1 MPPSIQ
7 HPSHHVWDFW
17 YHFDR
22 KARLFHIFYLNADRA
37 LVDSGKHH
45 FASAVGHATTLDFDR
60 IDWGNEASFSTLKPS
75 LGHWANTSIW
85 SGDVIAV
92 KNGYLMFYTSRDG
105 TQDDG
110 LTQSIGIA
118 YTNDLWSTQWHIL
131 DTQIK
136 PSSVYQTKS
145 LIGDLTFHAWRD
157 PFLFRLVEQ
166 NQIYMLVSAKLAD
179 GAIGRNGAI
188 AVLKVADANFSA
200 AVTGKSA
207 WEYLAPAS
215 QPGCYAEMEVPQLYK
230 NPQGSHE
237 LVFSTWAK
245 YDFATT
251 TNGLGGFQSLTI
263 PDLLNED
270 QKGLRFSPYSPNFR
284 VLMPEN
290 QNLYA
295 CRVIPELDGEIV
307 GFDSQAGGIRRSGI
321 KTQFESMN
329 RDFSDL
335 VVEV

>member
-1 MPPSIQ
+1 MQ
-7 HPSHHVWDFW
+7 HPSRHVWDFW

-22 KARLFHIFYLNADRA
+22 EAKLFHIFYLNADRA
-37 LVDSGKHH
+37 LVSSNKHH
-45 FASAVGHATTLDFDR
+45 FSSAIGHATTLDFDS
-60 IDWGNEASFSTLKPS
+60 IDWGNEDSFNILKPS

-85 SGDVIAV
+85 SGDVIEI

-118 YTNDLWSTQWHIL
+118 YTNDLWTTQWHVL

-136 PSSVYQTKS
+136 PSSVYQVKS

-157 PFLFRLVEQ
+157 PFLFRLSEE
-166 NQIYMLVSAKLAD
+166 NQVYMLVSAKLSD
-179 GAIGRNGAI
+179 GAMGHNGAI
-188 AVLKVADANFSA
+188 AVLSVADENFSN
-200 AVTGKSA
+200 AVSGKSE

-230 NPQGSHE
+230 HPQGSHE

-245 YDFATT
+245 YDFAPT
-251 TNGLGGFQSLTI
+251 TNSLGGFQGLTI
-263 PDLLNED
+263 PAPSNAKRNE
-270 QKGLRFSPYSPNFR
+270 LRFSPFSQNFH
-284 VLMPEN
+284 VLLPET
-290 QNLYA
+290 QDLYA
-295 CRVIPELDGEIV
+295 CRIVPELDGEIV
-307 GFDSQAGGIRRSGI
+307 GFDTQVGGIRRSGI

-335 VVEV
+335 MIAI